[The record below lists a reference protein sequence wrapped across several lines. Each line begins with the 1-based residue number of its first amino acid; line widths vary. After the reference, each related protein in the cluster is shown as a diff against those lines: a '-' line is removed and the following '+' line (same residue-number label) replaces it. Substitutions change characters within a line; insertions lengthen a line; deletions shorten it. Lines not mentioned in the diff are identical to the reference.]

1 MTDIELQEYNKLS
14 ITERDIYNRAM
25 VQHPDWSHQ
34 QALTYTQIVKSAGDV
49 VGGPRP
55 GTGRDTGGGTGV
67 DIREVLTD
75 VMYKAEQ
82 FIRDRFPRIYSQ
94 VKQTFDKVISK
105 VKSGLIKAW
114 NEIMSWFV

>member
-25 VQHPDWSHQ
+25 DEHPDWSHQ
-34 QALTYTQIVKSAGDV
+34 QALTYTQIVKSAGV
-49 VGGPRP
+49 VVDGPRP
-55 GTGRDTGGGTGV
+55 GTGV

-94 VKQTFDKVISK
+94 VKQTFAKVISK